1 MSVDDATLNALKKA
15 VDGIKHTQTDADDDA
30 NNFAAA
36 LSSATAEQPAAGSS
50 SGQENGEI
58 DSAIFSQLAAAIG
71 EQNAQ
76 PSAPANQSYQQQEPL
91 GLEVDRQLLLD
102 SIKSIVSG
110 DGDSNKQQQSHAT
123 TLTQDE
129 QAMQEALLMATRQLE
144 GTGQPAAYQYN
155 AYQQG
160 GFPLGG
166 EADAATLQV
175 VQSVL
180 QDLGGAWGDM
190 DGGRSKRRARHAS
203 PMTEEDRLRIRED
216 NRNRKKRW
224 RDSNADR
231 NRDNDLRG
239 RITRRAQVI
248 FGPVDSKQ
256 KLDWIEEEYL
266 KRRERRMLREGTG
279 KFREHAISG
288 LGGQHRSL
296 ASTQLSALFRES
308 NAILTANRPVTAGY
322 VPPHLIAGPMV
333 PCPSRPTYQRPYERK
348 ARRNRGQS
356 RDTMGCPP
364 MLEDLLIKLE

>member
-1 MSVDDATLNALKKA
+1 MSVDEATLNALKRA
-15 VDGIKHTQTDADDDA
+15 VESIKDNQAAGTEDAA
-30 NNFAAA
+30 NFAAA
-36 LSSATAEQPAAGSS
+36 LSAVAAGQTAPPAAS
-50 SGQENGEI
+50 QETGEI
-58 DSAIFSQLAAAIG
+58 DSAVFNQLAAAIG
-71 EQNAQ
+71 KQNGQ
-76 PSAPANQSYQQQEPL
+76 ANANANPNYPQQEAL

-110 DGDSNKQQQSHAT
+110 DGDSNEQHAQTT

-144 GTGQPAAYQYN
+144 GTGQPAAYQYS

-160 GFPLGG
+160 SFPLEG

-190 DGGRSKRRARHAS
+190 DGGRAKRRARHAS

-239 RITRRAQVI
+239 RITRRAHVI

-279 KFREHAISG
+279 KFREHAISS
-288 LGGQHRSL
+288 LGGQHRSH
-296 ASTQLSALFRES
+296 ASNQLSALFRES

-333 PCPSRPTYQRPYERK
+333 PCPSRPSYQHRYERK
-348 ARRNRGQS
+348 TRRSRGES
-356 RDTMGCPP
+356 RDTMGAPP
-364 MLEDLLIKLE
+364 VLEDLLIKLE